1 MTDGHRGPRISLV
14 WCMAQNGVIGIE
26 NRLPWHMPADLKRFK
41 DLTSGH
47 FIIMGRKTFESF
59 PRPLPN
65 RRHII
70 VTRDPG
76 FLAPQGCC
84 EVAHS
89 VDAAL
94 AKASGEEE
102 VFVIGGA
109 SLYAQTLPRA
119 DRLYVTLLH
128 ARIEGDASFPSFDWQ
143 AWKETARED
152 HAPDEKNPYPYSFLV
167 LEPQGG

>member
-1 MTDGHRGPRISLV
+1 MSNGHGVPRIGLV
-14 WCMAQNGVIGIE
+14 WCMAENGVIGIE

-47 FIIMGRKTFESF
+47 SIIMGRKTFESF

-70 VTRDPG
+70 LTRDTGFRAPPG
-76 FLAPQGCC
+76 C
-84 EVAHS
+84 EVVHS

-94 AKASGEEE
+94 AQASGEEE

-119 DRLYVTLLH
+119 DRLYVTVIH
-128 ARIEGDASFPSFDWQ
+128 AHFEGDASFPSFDRQ
-143 AWKETARED
+143 AWKEMARED

-167 LEPQGG
+167 LEPRGR

>member
-1 MTDGHRGPRISLV
+1 MNNGRCGPRINLV
-14 WCMAQNGVIGIE
+14 WCMAENGVIGVE
-26 NRLPWHMPADLKRFK
+26 NRLPWHMPADLRRFK

-70 VTRDPG
+70 VTRDKDYRAVEG
-76 FLAPQGCC
+76 C
-84 EVAHS
+84 EVVHS
-89 VDAAL
+89 IDAAF
-94 AKASGEEE
+94 ARASGEEE

-119 DRLYVTLLH
+119 DRLYVTLIH
-128 ARIEGDASFPSFDWQ
+128 ARFDGDANFPSFDWQ
-143 AWKETARED
+143 AWKETTRED
-152 HAPDEKNPYPYSFLV
+152 HAPDEKNRYPYSFLV
-167 LEPQGG
+167 LEPRRRL